1 VSLHFLSLGS
11 GSKGNATLV
20 KSANVLLLVDCGFT
34 LKETEKRLR
43 AIGHQPED
51 ITALLVTHEH
61 GDHIKGVGAFA
72 RKHRVPVYLSH
83 GTGQHDGLGKIER
96 VEINSHRGFSIADID
111 VTPVAV
117 PHDAREPCQFVF
129 RQAHKTFGLLTDLGS
144 ITPFVIEQ
152 YQRCDALMLES
163 NHDSRMLAMGPYPPS
178 LKLRVGGQWG
188 HLNNQQAAGLLSYL
202 EPDRLQHVVI
212 SHLSEQNNTE
222 LLVREAISPVCGE
235 RTALLFAGQETG
247 TDWIEVS

>member
-1 VSLHFLSLGS
+1 MSLHFISLGS

-61 GDHIKGVGAFA
+61 GDHIRGVGAFA

-83 GTGQHDGLGKIER
+83 GTAQYDGLDKIER
-96 VEINSHRGFSIADID
+96 VEINSHRDFSIADID

-129 RQAHKTFGLLTDLGS
+129 RQAQKTFGLLTDLGS

-152 YQRCDALMLES
+152 YQHCDALMLES
-163 NHDSRMLAMGPYPPS
+163 NHDSRMLAVGPYPPS

-202 EPDRLQHVVI
+202 DPGRLQHVVI

-222 LLVREAISPVCGE
+222 LLVREAIIPVCGE
-235 RTALLFAGQETG
+235 GTALLFAGQETG
-247 TDWIEVS
+247 TDWIEVK

>member
-61 GDHIKGVGAFA
+61 GDHIRGVGAFA

-83 GTGQHDGLGKIER
+83 GTGQYDGLDKIER

-129 RQAHKTFGLLTDLGS
+129 RQAQKTFGLLTDLGS

-152 YQRCDALMLES
+152 YQHCDALMLES

-202 EPDRLQHVVI
+202 DPGRLQHVVI

-222 LLVREAISPVCGE
+222 LLVREAITPVCGGGTE
-235 RTALLFAGQETG
+235 LLFAGQKTG
-247 TDWIEVS
+247 TDWIEVT

>member
-1 VSLHFLSLGS
+1 MGKVIIIESKSIHEYLNQLEGLGEDREDYDGLYGYSLGQ
-11 GSKGNATLV
+11 
-20 KSANVLLLVDCGFT
+20 
-34 LKETEKRLR
+34 TE
-43 AIGHQPED
+43 
-51 ITALLVTHEH
+51 
-61 GDHIKGVGAFA
+61 
-72 RKHRVPVYLSH
+72 HRVPVYLSH

-96 VEINSHRGFSIADID
+96 VEINSHRGFTIADID

-129 RQAHKTFGLLTDLGS
+129 RHAHKSFGLLTDLGS
-144 ITPFVIEQ
+144 ITPFVIDQ
-152 YQRCDALMLES
+152 YQHCDALMLES

-202 EPDRLQHVVI
+202 EPDRLQHLVI
-212 SHLSEQNNTE
+212 SHLSEKNNTE

-235 RTALLFAGQETG
+235 GTTLLFAGQETG

>member
-1 VSLHFLSLGS
+1 MSLHFLSLGS

-61 GDHIKGVGAFA
+61 GDHIRGVGAFA

-83 GTGQHDGLGKIER
+83 GTGQYDGLDKIER

-129 RQAHKTFGLLTDLGS
+129 RQAQKTFGLLTDLGS

-202 EPDRLQHVVI
+202 DPDRLQHLVI

-222 LLVREAISPVCGE
+222 LLVREAITPVCSEG
-235 RTALLFAGQETG
+235 TALLFAGQETG

>member
-1 VSLHFLSLGS
+1 MTLQFLSLGS

-51 ITALLVTHEH
+51 IAALLVTHEH
-61 GDHIKGVGAFA
+61 GDHIKGVGPFA
-72 RKHRVPVYLSH
+72 RKYRVPVYLSH
-83 GTGQHDGLGKIER
+83 GTGQYSGLDRIHR
-96 VEINSHRGFSIADID
+96 IEINSHRSFRIADID

-129 RQAHKTFGLLTDLGS
+129 RKAKKTFGLLTDLGS
-144 ITPFVIEQ
+144 ITPFVIDQ
-152 YQRCDALMLES
+152 YQYCDALMLEC
-163 NHDSRMLAMGPYPPS
+163 NHDSRMLATGPYPPS

-188 HLNNQQAAGLLSYL
+188 HLNNQQAAGLLSCL
-202 EPDRLQHVVI
+202 DPGRLQQVVI
-212 SHLSEQNNTE
+212 SHISEQNNTE
-222 LLVREAISPVCGE
+222 LLVREAITPVYGD
-235 RTALLFAGQETG
+235 RGLLIFAEQEAG
-247 TDWIEVS
+247 TDWIEVN